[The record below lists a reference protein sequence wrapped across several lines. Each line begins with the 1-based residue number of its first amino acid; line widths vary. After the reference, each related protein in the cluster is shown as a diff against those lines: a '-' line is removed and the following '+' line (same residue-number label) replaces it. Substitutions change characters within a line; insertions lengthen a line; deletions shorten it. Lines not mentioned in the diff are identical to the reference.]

1 MQANAETTVTVDQT
15 VTLTSTST
23 STPIALTSTTTTV
36 TVSQPTATIYA
47 GCGADNI
54 VSGVNGEGLYLFGAN
69 KPLNFFDVAARSPQD
84 CCAVCQ
90 TTAGCYG
97 YGYAGGC
104 SLIMNNEAPGS
115 CAALPGL
122 LLFNYGPDM
131 DPSPDIAVGN
141 GPCGQFVRGQ

>member
-54 VSGVNGEGLYLFGAN
+54 VSGVDGGGLYQFGASL
-69 KPLNFFDVAARSPQD
+69 PLTFFDAPARSPQD
-84 CCAVCQ
+84 CCAACQ

-104 SLIMNNEAPGS
+104 YLIMSNDASGS

-122 LLFNYGPDM
+122 LKFNYGPGIN
-131 DPSPDIAVGN
+131 PSPDIAVGN
-141 GPCGQFVRGQ
+141 GPCGQFVRG